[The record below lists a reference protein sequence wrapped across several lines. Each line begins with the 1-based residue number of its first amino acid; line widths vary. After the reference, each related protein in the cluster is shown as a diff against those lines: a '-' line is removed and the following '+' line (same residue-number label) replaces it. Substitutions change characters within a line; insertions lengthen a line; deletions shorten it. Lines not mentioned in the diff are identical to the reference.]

1 MPRTMNDDRS
11 ALERE
16 ATYFHALFFRKPIPD
31 VVIGRYVAANILC
44 FPAPDKRDSKMVE
57 TIVAHRLDAEAIE
70 LAMRL
75 RHGRDLLTRKIQI
88 LFFLVE
94 VRSAYYGY
102 FVNRTPGLSPAVIRL
117 LVSLVQTAWKGAKG
131 CYLVWRYGF
140 V

>member
-1 MPRTMNDDRS
+1 MNDDRS

-16 ATYFHALFFRKPIPD
+16 ATYFHALFFRGTIPD
-31 VVIGRYVAANILC
+31 AVLQRYVAANALC
-44 FPAPDKRDSKMVE
+44 FPAPDARDLRMVE
-57 TIVAHRLDAEAIE
+57 MIVAHRLDAEAVE
-70 LAMRL
+70 LAMRF
-75 RHGRDLLTRKIQI
+75 RHGSNVLTRKIQV

-102 FVNRTPGLSPAVIRL
+102 FVNQMPGLWRAVIRL
-117 LVSLVQTAWKGAKG
+117 LASSVQTAWKGCKG

>member
-1 MPRTMNDDRS
+1 MNDDRM

-16 ATYFHALFFRKPIPD
+16 ATYFHSLFFPGPIPE
-31 VVIGRYVAANILC
+31 VVIQRYVAANALC
-44 FPAPDKRDSKMVE
+44 FPTPDARDSRMVE

-75 RHGRDLLTRKIQI
+75 RHGSDVLTRKIQV
-88 LFFLVE
+88 LFFLIE

-102 FVNRTPGLSPAVIRL
+102 FVNQTPGLGRAVIRL
-117 LVSLVQTAWKGAKG
+117 LASSAQTAWKGCKG

>member
-1 MPRTMNDDRS
+1 MSDDRS

-16 ATYFHALFFRKPIPD
+16 VTYLHTLFFRKPIPE
-31 VVIGRYVAANILC
+31 VVIRRYVAANILC
-44 FPAPDKRDSKMVE
+44 FPAPDTRDSKMVE
-57 TIVAHRLDAEAIE
+57 TIVAHHLDAEAIE

-75 RHGRDLLTRKIQI
+75 RHGSDVLTRKIQI

-94 VRSAYYGY
+94 IRSAYYGS
-102 FVNRTPGLSPAVIRL
+102 FVNQTPGLWRAVFWLI
-117 LVSLVQTAWKGAKG
+117 VSFIQTAWKGGKG

>member
-1 MPRTMNDDRS
+1 MNDDRL

-16 ATYFHALFFRKPIPD
+16 AAYFHAAFFHGPIPGT
-31 VVIGRYVAANILC
+31 VLQRYVAANALC
-44 FPAPDKRDSKMVE
+44 FPTPDARDSRMVE
-57 TIVAHRLDAEAIE
+57 TIVAHRLDAEAVE

-75 RHGRDLLTRKIQI
+75 RHGSDVLTRKIQI

-102 FVNRTPGLSPAVIRL
+102 FVNQTPGLWRAVIRL
-117 LVSLVQTAWKGAKG
+117 FASSVQTAWKGCKG

>member
-1 MPRTMNDDRS
+1 LPRTMNDDRS

-16 ATYFHALFFRKPIPD
+16 ATYFHALFFSRQIPD
-31 VVIGRYVAANILC
+31 VVVRRYVAANVLC
-44 FPAPDKRDSKMVE
+44 FPAPDTRDCKMVE

-75 RHGRDLLTRKIQI
+75 RHGNDVLTRKIQI

-102 FVNRTPGLSPAVIRL
+102 FVNQTPGLWRAVIRL
-117 LVSLVQTAWKGAKG
+117 LASSVQTAWKGAKG

>member
-1 MPRTMNDDRS
+1 MNDDRS

-16 ATYFHALFFRKPIPD
+16 ATYLHALFFRKPIPD
-31 VVIGRYVAANILC
+31 VVIQRYVAANILC
-44 FPAPDKRDSKMVE
+44 FPAPDMRDSKMVE

-102 FVNRTPGLSPAVIRL
+102 FVNQTPGLWRAVIRL
-117 LVSLVQTAWKGAKG
+117 LVSLVQTAWKGGKG

>member
-1 MPRTMNDDRS
+1 MSDDRS

-16 ATYFHALFFRKPIPD
+16 ATYFHARFFSGPIPES
-31 VVIGRYVAANILC
+31 VLQRYVAANQLC
-44 FPAPDKRDSKMVE
+44 FPAPNVRDSRMVE
-57 TIVAHRLDAEAIE
+57 KIVAHHLDAEAVE

-75 RHGRDLLTRKIQI
+75 RHGSDVLTRKIQV

-102 FVNRTPGLSPAVIRL
+102 FVNQKPGLWRAVPRL
-117 LVSLVQTAWKGAKG
+117 LASFVKTVWKGCKG
-131 CYLVWRYGF
+131 CYLVWRHGF

>member
-1 MPRTMNDDRS
+1 
-11 ALERE
+11 
-16 ATYFHALFFRKPIPD
+16 
-31 VVIGRYVAANILC
+31 
-44 FPAPDKRDSKMVE
+44 MVE
-57 TIVAHRLDAEAIE
+57 TIVAHRLDAEAVE

-75 RHGRDLLTRKIQI
+75 RHGSDVLTRKIQI

-102 FVNRTPGLSPAVIRL
+102 FVNQTPGLWRAVIRL
-117 LVSLVQTAWKGAKG
+117 FASSVQTAWKGCKG

>member
-1 MPRTMNDDRS
+1 MNDDRS

-31 VVIGRYVAANILC
+31 VVIQRYVAANILC
-44 FPAPDKRDSKMVE
+44 FPAPDTRDSKMVE
-57 TIVAHRLDAEAIE
+57 TIVGRRLDAEAIE

-75 RHGRDLLTRKIQI
+75 RHGSDLLTRKIQI

-102 FVNRTPGLSPAVIRL
+102 FVNQTPGLWRAVIRL
-117 LVSLVQTAWKGAKG
+117 LVSLVQTAWKGGKG